1 MLNLPTSATKAP
13 RILFKASEDGWT
25 GVDFLAKVKG
35 VKGTLTIVK

>member
-1 MLNLPTSATKAP
+1 MMSLPAASSKL
-13 RILFKASEDGWT
+13 LFKASRDGWT

>member
-25 GVDFLAKVKG
+25 GKEFLNKVKG
-35 VKGTLTIVK
+35 VNKTLTIVK